1 MFDLSQMAA
10 ILDFTHNAMSD
21 HTTRSGIPENPIV
34 DTKIM
39 MLRLFC
45 EKLYQLNVWPWQ
57 NGGHLGKWPIS
68 EIRCKLKKKHLVDY
82 WR

>member
-10 ILDFTHNAMSD
+10 ILDFTPNAMSNVISD
-21 HTTRSGIPENPIV
+21 HTTRSGIPESPIV

-45 EKLYQLNVWPWQ
+45 EKL
-57 NGGHLGKWPIS
+57 
-68 EIRCKLKKKHLVDY
+68 
-82 WR
+82 